1 MSSAPAFA
9 GALALT
15 CSLAIA
21 TAAWG
26 VTPSDSDPV
35 AVLGSATDQAGRI
48 LAIAGAG
55 GAVLAAVGDHVTVAL
70 PDGPDFVS
78 RLRRQGYWLVLDA
91 RAVPGC
97 SVATAKIR
105 GNHVQ

>member
-1 MSSAPAFA
+1 M
-9 GALALT
+9 
-15 CSLAIA
+15 A

-26 VTPSDSDPV
+26 VTPTDREPV
-35 AVLGSATDQAGRI
+35 AVLGSASDQAGRI

-70 PDGPDFVS
+70 PQGPAFVS
-78 RLRRQGYWLVLDA
+78 RLREQGYWLVLDA
-91 RAVPGC
+91 QAVPGC
-97 SVATAKIR
+97 SVAISKIR